1 MATTQ
6 QFIIRITDT
15 ALAFAMRC
23 GDGTPVA
30 YEPYAMKRSMSVEAN
45 LREAFRTVELL
56 KRAGNRVTALVDSPV
71 LLVPLDE
78 YKAEEMEQQYGFVCT
93 QPAGTVVA
101 NTVLPSLDSVAVYAV
116 SKDLRTVLGDH
127 FEEIRI
133 LPLMAHMWEFL
144 LQRSFGG
151 TNKKLFAYFHD
162 NVMDV
167 CSFSRGRFLFSNRF
181 SVTDSHDALYYLL
194 GVWKNIG
201 AKAMVDDLFLL
212 GRIPAREALVSDAK
226 EFLRRVY
233 YINPSGDFNRAD
245 FTQVD
250 NMPFDMMVAF
260 GTDGVGRSV
269 TAGI

>member
-1 MATTQ
+1 MEQNPMATTK

-15 ALAFAMRC
+15 ALSFAMR
-23 GDGTPVA
+23 GNDGTPVA
-30 YEPYAMKRSMSVEAN
+30 YEPYEMKRSMSVEAN
-45 LREAFRTVELL
+45 LREAFRDVGMLR
-56 KRAGNRVTALVDSPV
+56 RADRRVTALVDSPV
-71 LLVPLDE
+71 LLVPIEE
-78 YKAEEMEQQYGFVCT
+78 YKAEEAEEQYGFVFT
-93 QPAGTVVA
+93 QPEGTVVA
-101 NTVLPSLDSVAVYAV
+101 STVLPSLGSVAVYAV

-133 LPLMAHMWEFL
+133 LPLMAHLWEFL

-162 NVMDV
+162 GVMEV

-181 SVTDSHDALYYLL
+181 SVADSHDALYYLL

-212 GRIPAREALVSDAK
+212 GRIPAREALVNDAK
-226 EFLRRVY
+226 QFLRRVY

-245 FTQVD
+245 FTQVE

-260 GTDGVGRSV
+260 GRS
-269 TAGI
+269 GILAN